1 MLNISK
7 IEKDQSNLNV
17 KWSDGEISSFN
28 FLWLRDNCPTAH
40 DKDSNHRMFNI
51 LDVSINLNV
60 EDFKI
65 NNKSCNRIGINSGKR
80 WIERIKN
87 GHFMAFADCFQF
99 YNPKI
104 LKFIESKI

>member
-1 MLNISK
+1 MLSEWVENINGTER
-7 IEKDQSNLNV
+7 II
-17 KWSDGEISSFN
+17 IS
-28 FLWLRDNCPTAH
+28 
-40 DKDSNHRMFNI
+40 
-51 LDVSINLNV
+51 

-80 WIERIKN
+80 WIEPIKN